1 MPSVPFLVSKVELHS
16 AVAPRSTGLLPAR
29 TLPLLVLGLIALNIV
44 SVVVGVSIGSVTI
57 APGTVWNVVFSEATG
72 MDTSAGVPNNVRQ
85 IVWELRLPRVLLA
98 GLVGAGL
105 SIVGVAIQSLVRNP
119 IADPYVL
126 GVSSGASIGAALVI
140 IFGAFGGL
148 GSASLTIAAFVTALA
163 SMTIVYLMALQG
175 GRLDPLR
182 LVLTG
187 VVVGYVASAIT
198 SFLVFR
204 GDPRAAQQ
212 VLFWLLGSFGRAR
225 WSMLAIPAIALVIGL
240 VVLVIRSRPL
250 DALMSGD
257 EAAVTLGVPVNRLRI
272 ELFLLTAA
280 LTAVMVAVCGAVG
293 FVGLVIPH
301 MVRLIVGSLHR
312 RVVLVSALLGSVFM
326 MWVDLAARTIAAPQ
340 EIPVGIITALVG
352 GPMFI
357 VLMRHRD
364 RRRVVA
370 S

>member
-1 MPSVPFLVSKVELHS
+1 MPSVPVLVSKVELHS

-29 TLPLLVLGLIALNIV
+29 TLPMLVLGLIALNIV
-44 SVVVGVSIGSVTI
+44 SIVVGVSIGSVTI

-140 IFGAFGGL
+140 LFGAFGGL
-148 GSASLTIAAFVTALA
+148 GGASLTIAAFVTALA

-225 WSMLAIPAIALVIGL
+225 WSMLAIPAIALVFGL

-257 EAAVTLGVPVNRLRI
+257 EAAVTLGVPVNRLRV

-364 RRRVVA
+364 RRREVA